1 MARDIRELFKGDEV
15 EHVKMP
21 ENHKKRFLEKL
32 DHALPEKRKVSRF
45 YWLQIAASAV
55 IFLGLGIGGYNYFLP
70 KERPA
75 ELPKET
81 PAEVIATQDLETKTL
96 GDISPGLKKVEDYYL
111 ASINLELSK
120 IKYTPDTKDV
130 FDGYLLQ
137 LDELDKEYKRLSL
150 ELTESGPSELTV
162 NALID
167 NLKLR
172 LNLLYRL
179 RAQLKELNTSEFLND
194 DVSKSI

>member
-1 MARDIRELFKGDEV
+1 MAQDLRELFKNDKITHE
-15 EHVKMP
+15 KMP
-21 ENHKKRFLEKL
+21 VNHEARFLDKL
-32 DHALPEKRKVSRF
+32 DAALPEQKQSKFS
-45 YWLQIAASAV
+45 WMQIAASV
-55 IFLGLGIGGYNYFLP
+55 IVLLGLSFGAFKYFQP
-70 KERPA
+70 GRVSDSP
-75 ELPKET
+75 
-81 PAEVIATQDLETKTL
+81 EVAATKTVETKTL

-120 IKYTPDTKDV
+120 MEYTPETKEL
-130 FDGYLLQ
+130 FDGYLIQ
-137 LDELDKEYKRLSL
+137 LNELDKEYERLSL

-179 RAQLKELNTSEFLND
+179 RSQLQEFSSSDAHADEVLQ
-194 DVSKSI
+194 SI

>member
-1 MARDIRELFKGDEV
+1 MAQDIRTLFKDDKITHGN
-15 EHVKMP
+15 MP
-21 ENHKKRFLEKL
+21 ENHQERFLKKL
-32 DHALPEKRKVSRF
+32 EEALPKQNKLKFS
-45 YWLQIAASAV
+45 WMHIAASV
-55 IFLGLGIGGYNYFLP
+55 VLLLGFGFGVYSYLNTPIKVEP
-70 KERPA
+70 VTVA
-75 ELPKET
+75 TTET
-81 PAEVIATQDLETKTL
+81 EETKTL

-120 IKYTPDTKDV
+120 MKYTPESKDL

-137 LDELDKEYKRLSL
+137 LSELDKEYKRLSV

-167 NLKLR
+167 NLKFR

-179 RAQLKELNTSEFLND
+179 KGQLKELRASTSYED
-194 DVSKSI
+194 EEEQSI

>member
-1 MARDIRELFKGDEV
+1 MARDIRELFKDDKITHE
-15 EHVKMP
+15 KMP
-21 ENHKKRFLEKL
+21 ENHQERFLKKL
-32 DHALPEKRKVSRF
+32 NEEIPTVRNTKFNWMH
-45 YWLQIAASAV
+45 IAASIV
-55 IFLGLGIGGYNYFLP
+55 LFLGLGFGAFKFFQSP
-70 KERPA
+70 VDKPA
-75 ELPKET
+75 DVEVVATET
-81 PAEVIATQDLETKTL
+81 VNTKSL

-120 IKYTPDTKDV
+120 IKYTPETKDL

-137 LDELDKEYKRLSL
+137 LDELDKEYKRLST

-167 NLKLR
+167 NLKFR

-179 RAQLKELNTSEFLND
+179 RDQLKALNTSD
-194 DVSKSI
+194 SITKEVG

>member
-1 MARDIRELFKGDEV
+1 MARDIRSLFEEDCST
-15 EHVKMP
+15 HDAMP
-21 ENHKKRFLEKL
+21 QGHQERFLKKL
-32 DHALPEKRKVSRF
+32 EEALPSEPKSTLR
-45 YWLQIAASAV
+45 WIPIAASIV
-55 IFLGLGIGGYNYFLP
+55 LLIGLSIFGYHYFNMPVKVDPIKTVTKTAPQTL
-70 KERPA
+70 
-75 ELPKET
+75 
-81 PAEVIATQDLETKTL
+81 KTL

-120 IKYTPDTKDV
+120 MEYTSETKEL

-137 LDELDKEYKRLSL
+137 LDELDKEYKRLSV

-167 NLKLR
+167 NLKFR

-179 RAQLKELNTSEFLND
+179 KGQLKELNPSSGETK
-194 DVSKSI
+194 VMGQSI